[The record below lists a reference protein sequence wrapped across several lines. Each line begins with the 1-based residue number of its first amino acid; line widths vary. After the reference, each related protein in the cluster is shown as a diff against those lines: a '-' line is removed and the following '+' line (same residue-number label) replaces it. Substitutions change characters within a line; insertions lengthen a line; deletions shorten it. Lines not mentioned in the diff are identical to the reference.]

1 MARVEVLYPCY
12 GAKRGD
18 IIEVPDDKVGPL
30 RRMHWAQEITAS
42 ASATIVEAPAPK
54 PKARRVK
61 VQEKEPGIDAILS
74 T

>member
-1 MARVEVLYPCY
+1 MALVEVLYPFG

-18 IIEVPDDKVGPL
+18 RIRVPDDKVGAL
-30 RRMHWAQEITAS
+30 RRIGWAREITAS
-42 ASATIVEAPAPK
+42 ASLEESGAPAPK